1 MANIKEKIQKL
12 LALSQSSNENE
23 ARDALLK
30 ARELMVKNKLTEAD
44 FDVKEAKMV
53 HLLCE
58 DVKWTTDSGN
68 IWMVDLCRVI
78 ADNYVCS
85 VAWSTHR
92 GKRTHTLIIT
102 GLEDDADLCKEVI
115 GYAIGFMA
123 NAIKILER
131 RSGQDYK
138 TVAQSYA
145 KGFILGLELAFDEQ
159 KEEHP
164 EWGLVVVKPKEVQ
177 EYEDSLGHKDVR
189 TRQAKFDPL
198 AYMKGQ
204 NDGRTFNAKQVI
216 GCQ

>member
-1 MANIKEKIQKL
+1 MANIKDKIKKL

-23 ARDALLK
+23 AKDALLK

-44 FDVKEAKMV
+44 FDTKEIKMV

-78 ADNYVCS
+78 ADNYMCS
-85 VAWSTHR
+85 AAWNTYR
-92 GKRTHTLIIT
+92 GKRTHTLVIT

-131 RSGQDYK
+131 RSGQDHK
-138 TVAQSYA
+138 TVSQSYA

-164 EWGLVVVKPKEVQ
+164 EWGLVVVKSKEVQ
-177 EYEDSLGHKDVR
+177 EYEDSLGHRDVR
-189 TRQAKFDPL
+189 TRKAQFDPL

-204 NDGRTFNAKQVI
+204 NDGRAFNAKRVI